1 MESIFKDFADAASDW
16 FWETDAAGRFTYLS
30 DRFYEVSG
38 TKPSSIIGKTNN
50 ELGRYIEKPEDIERV
65 AHALAAHE
73 PYKNVIASRVL
84 PDGRRLWV
92 RTGGV
97 PVFDERGRFSG
108 YRGTST
114 DISES
119 MRAEAN
125 LREQANLLQMI
136 LDNVPAIVAF
146 RDQDARFVFAN
157 KKGAAVHALH
167 PSEFVGRTL
176 AEAHGETAAT
186 DSDNFALQVLATKQ
200 PVLDEVYQPS
210 SLPDRWFRGN
220 FLPVFDRDENIAG
233 VISVVED
240 ITERRRAD
248 EQLSQSQKMEALG
261 ELTGGVAH
269 DFNNILA
276 VIRGNLDLIALQ
288 LRSGGNVA
296 DYLQPAVDAT
306 ARAATLTKRLLA
318 FARRQP
324 LNLSDVDIHGLV
336 SGMSDM
342 LHSSLSEAVEIEIV
356 SNPDESICHI
366 DSAQLEQVIL
376 NLAINARDAM
386 PTGGRLRISVGNI
399 TLDRAAVKGMDIEP
413 GDFVELSVNDTGTGI
428 PAEILD
434 QMFEPFFTTKEA
446 GKGTGLGLSMAFGFI
461 KQSGG
466 HILAESTLGEGT
478 TFRLFLP
485 RIEAKS
491 VNAAS
496 VMGPSMQG
504 AAPGEVILVVEDD
517 ADLCAL
523 VVNQLEQLG
532 FQVFKAGDG
541 NAALEILSG
550 GARVDLLLCDVVLP
564 GGMNGPD
571 IVVKARQTRPEL
583 KVAYM
588 SGYTDDADLH
598 QDGAAP
604 NVELLHKPF
613 QLDELACTLR
623 SALDA

>member
-1 MESIFKDFADAASDW
+1 
-16 FWETDAAGRFTYLS
+16 
-30 DRFYEVSG
+30 
-38 TKPSSIIGKTNN
+38 
-50 ELGRYIEKPEDIERV
+50 
-65 AHALAAHE
+65 
-73 PYKNVIASRVL
+73 
-84 PDGRRLWV
+84 
-92 RTGGV
+92 
-97 PVFDERGRFSG
+97 
-108 YRGTST
+108 
-114 DISES
+114 
-119 MRAEAN
+119 
-125 LREQANLLQMI
+125 
-136 LDNVPAIVAF
+136 
-146 RDQDARFVFAN
+146 
-157 KKGAAVHALH
+157 
-167 PSEFVGRTL
+167 
-176 AEAHGETAAT
+176 
-186 DSDNFALQVLATKQ
+186 
-200 PVLDEVYQPS
+200 
-210 SLPDRWFRGN
+210 
-220 FLPVFDRDENIAG
+220 
-233 VISVVED
+233 VVED